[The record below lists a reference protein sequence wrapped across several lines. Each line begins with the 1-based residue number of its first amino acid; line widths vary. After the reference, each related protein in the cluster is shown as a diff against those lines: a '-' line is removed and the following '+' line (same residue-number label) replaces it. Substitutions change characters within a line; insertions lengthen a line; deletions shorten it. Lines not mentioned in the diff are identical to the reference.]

1 MKLRNYLDLLRPPNV
16 FTSVADVLAGFLY
29 VGGLVDD
36 WVTVLFLALVS
47 ACLYGAG
54 VAFNDVCDLTRDA
67 IERPDRPISAGRVS
81 RRGALLLTCVLTV
94 VALTLSALVSSRA
107 LATTGLLILAILL
120 YDWALKS
127 TPLAP
132 GMMGCCRAL
141 NVALGMSIVPLE
153 HAGTAV
159 GPLALMWLYVT
170 SLTFF
175 ARKEGGESGR
185 ARLVLGTLGVC
196 FAVIGLVLIVPAAR
210 SAHSVYF
217 LFVAAL
223 SVSLAYLGFV
233 AVRDPAQPQVQ
244 RTVGRF
250 VMAIILFDVG
260 IAWAARGPVVATP
273 IALLLIPTLVLR
285 KWFRVT

>member
-29 VGGLVDD
+29 VGGLLDD
-36 WVTVLFLALVS
+36 WVTVLFLAFVS

-54 VAFNDVCDLTRDA
+54 VAFNDVCDLTRDT
-67 IERPDRPISAGRVS
+67 IERPDRPIPSGYVS
-81 RRGALLLTCVLTV
+81 RRGALLLICVLTV
-94 VALTLSALVSSRA
+94 VALILSALISSRA
-107 LATTGLLILAILL
+107 LATTGLLVVAILL

-141 NVALGMSIVPLE
+141 NVALGMSIVPME
-153 HAGTAV
+153 DSGTAV
-159 GPLALMWLYVT
+159 GPLALMWVYVT

-175 ARKEGGESGR
+175 ARKEGGDSGR
-185 ARLVLGTLGVC
+185 ARLILGTFGVC
-196 FAVIGLVLIVPAAR
+196 FAVIGLALIVPAAR
-210 SAHSVYF
+210 SAHCAYF

-223 SVSLAYLGFV
+223 CISLTYMGFKT
-233 AVRDPAQPQVQ
+233 VRDRSQSQVQ
-244 RTVGRF
+244 RTVGHF

-260 IAWAARGPVVATP
+260 IAWAARGPVIATP
-273 IALLLIPTLVLR
+273 IALLLVPTLVLR